1 MEYISNHNLLLNLVL
16 LARSAVRCHMSNLSA
31 TFKPKL
37 IGGQLRHCRKE
48 RGGGAGGKSVPP
60 PHNLGWSKY
69 CQEFFVQNN
78 FAQECT
84 TRG

>member
-48 RGGGAGGKSVPP
+48 RGGRRREISAPP
-60 PHNLGWSKY
+60 
-69 CQEFFVQNN
+69 
-78 FAQECT
+78 A
-84 TRG
+84 